1 MTDVQPIP
9 VYRPTFL
16 TDGGEFR
23 GSLIE
28 APANIFYQKVTA
40 SRATLNRLQFQWR
53 SVSDNLLLSPTVM
66 LRMRLRITCPQ
77 VWSHLMS
84 LVSVHGV
91 SSSKGAQGNLDGAA
105 VYTVA
110 GGGDAQDGR
119 PCNVP
124 CLVFADGDA
133 FSSVCSSCNLVYNGT
148 SISLNR
154 QNRFWR
160 DYLRTQ
166 VACEDVAR
174 IYKASGGSYDKYDQT
189 PVVVASGDAVP
200 VANGAAAAGNNV
212 IGLGT
217 RSVGITQDSG
227 ISSRS
232 KALYACSTT
241 GSVVDSSLA
250 AGFGGAQIA
259 REIQISF
266 PVPIP
271 PFNPWR
277 GHALPASCP
286 YKSCPL
292 AIPHLSAGGL
302 DFLLEDF
309 EKGFLRRL
317 GTVTSG
323 GDVGGNIVTNNR
335 TNPIHMEIVDQF
347 TYLELK
353 YFRLSHT
360 RTLKESYRFAIWQA
374 QTFLGEM
381 PPSAASDQ
389 KGHKEYGPALDRL
402 IAMAPVGKDH
412 VTALTADL
420 STISADVTN
429 RQWQIQ
435 FDTLNLAQI
444 PSFLLISCP
453 KLGDTY
459 TMGAD
464 DGGAHGGER
473 VPNCVRNLSR
483 NLYIKQIRLIVNS
496 ARGAIEKSADMDTGF
511 IDAERLWNMTREN
524 CNSKYFAEGG
534 FRAWRDY
541 GCAILLSS
549 PQFAAGL
556 QACDGV
562 AYPVQIQ
569 IEMVVENRAVDVSA
583 LSIVSG
589 NNWLR
594 AGENAGEMV
603 GYGDKKVHRLQ
614 PDFIRAQAQCTA
626 FYQKVVLATTETSA
640 SVNAMNYPLSS
651 AERLMNAA
659 GSRF

>member
-28 APANIFYQKVTA
+28 APANIFYQKVSA

-66 LRMRLRITCPQ
+66 LRMRLRVTCPQ
-77 VWSHLMS
+77 IWNHLVS

-91 SSSKGAQGNLDGAA
+91 GTTKNAGLTNDLL
-105 VYTVA
+105 YTDVA
-110 GGGDAQDGR
+110 GGGNPAAQAQKSQ
-119 PCNVP
+119 VP

-133 FSSVCSSCNLVYNGT
+133 FSSVCSSCNLVFNGT

-174 IYKASGGSYDKYDQT
+174 IYKSSGGSYDKYDQT
-189 PVVVASGDAVP
+189 PVVVASTNDA
-200 VANGAAAAGNNV
+200 
-212 IGLGT
+212 GT
-217 RSVGITQDSG
+217 ALENRAVGITQDSG

-232 KALYACSTT
+232 KALYACSST
-241 GSVVDSSLA
+241 GANVA
-250 AGFGGAQIA
+250 APAASGFIGDQAGNIA

-266 PVPIP
+266 PIPIP

-317 GTVTSG
+317 GGITA
-323 GDVGGNIVTNNR
+323 GGNAAALVSANTNTR
-335 TNPIHMEIVDQF
+335 DIHMEIVERE
-347 TYLELK
+347 TYIELK

-360 RTLKESYRFAIWQA
+360 RALKESYRFSIWQA

-381 PPSAASDQ
+381 PPSQAAAD
-389 KGHKEYGPALDRL
+389 KGHADYGGLV
-402 IAMAPVGKDH
+402 AMTPVGKDH
-412 VTALTADL
+412 VTCLAPSVSSIA
-420 STISADVTN
+420 SATDN
-429 RQWQIQ
+429 KQWKIQ

-453 KLGDTY
+453 KLGPTPWL
-459 TMGAD
+459 
-464 DGGAHGGER
+464 R
-473 VPNCVRNLSR
+473 
-483 NLYIKQIRLIVNS
+483 
-496 ARGAIEKSADMDTGF
+496 
-511 IDAERLWNMTREN
+511 
-524 CNSKYFAEGG
+524 
-534 FRAWRDY
+534 
-541 GCAILLSS
+541 
-549 PQFAAGL
+549 
-556 QACDGV
+556 
-562 AYPVQIQ
+562 
-569 IEMVVENRAVDVSA
+569 MVVQP
-583 LSIVSG
+583 L
-589 NNWLR
+589 LR
-594 AGENAGEMV
+594 P
-603 GYGDKKVHRLQ
+603 RC
-614 PDFIRAQAQCTA
+614 PTA
-626 FYQKVVLATTETSA
+626 YVT
-640 SVNAMNYPLSS
+640 
-651 AERLMNAA
+651 
-659 GSRF
+659 